1 LQVIFENF
9 SQKKTS
15 LLFNPIKI
23 HISSFL
29 KEKRNNLQETHC
41 KSIGFSPKAVKNNS
55 TNDLT
60 VSSKEKK
67 EEIKDKTHKLSY
79 KKNKDETFK
88 FIQFQLIEN
97 EYIGKIDLLTK
108 ENLLLKTEKL
118 KLEEKVEQLNG
129 LITSKENE
137 IVKMRTNVV
146 KFNNIRIITHW
157 TNP

>member
-15 LLFNPIKI
+15 LLFNPIKN
-23 HISSFL
+23 HISSYL
-29 KEKRNNLQETHC
+29 KEKRNNFQETQC
-41 KSIGFSPKAVKNNS
+41 KSIGFSPKVVKNNS

-60 VSSKEKK
+60 ISSKEKK
-67 EEIKDKTHKLSY
+67 EEIKDKTHKSSY
-79 KKNKDETFK
+79 KKNKDETIK

-97 EYIGKIDLLTK
+97 EYIAKIDFLTK
-108 ENLLLKTEKL
+108 ENLLIKTEKL

-146 KFNNIRIITHW
+146 KYDIILG
-157 TNP
+157 